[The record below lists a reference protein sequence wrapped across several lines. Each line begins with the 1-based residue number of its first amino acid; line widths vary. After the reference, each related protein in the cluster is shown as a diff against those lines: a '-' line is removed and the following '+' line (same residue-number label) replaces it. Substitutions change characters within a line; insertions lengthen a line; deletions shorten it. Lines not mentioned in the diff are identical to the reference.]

1 MFESALRKEKYIEAN
16 FVLFNQT
23 TVLMVEGEMKN
34 EKSLVE
40 FRDPL
45 VEKARGVIDTV
56 GEGWLKI

>member
-1 MFESALRKEKYIEAN
+1 
-16 FVLFNQT
+16 
-23 TVLMVEGEMKN
+23 MVEGEMKN